1 MTKNVFF
8 PKEILNDI
16 IKGEFK
22 YRGGFAGLD
31 WKSDSLRVY
40 GRIILQ
46 QFLPQAIAK
55 KKMHISFSPPK
66 IHILEYRIDKN
77 IISLSTA
84 N

>member
-55 KKMHISFSPPK
+55 KKMHLFGK
-66 IHILEYRIDKN
+66 ELLKN
-77 IISLSTA
+77 WK
-84 N
+84 NQQKG